1 MKLYLYGH
9 DYKYAAEQMLLTL
22 FPAQRPEYPA
32 GPPAPGED
40 ALVLSLHRGAVWA
53 TATAA
58 LSYGGREYR
67 AARRCRTA
75 ELTDPLSTDRALQ
88 RILKL
93 AFYDAGTAARGGEPP
108 WGALTGVRPVK
119 IPTKAMLAGA
129 GPAQA
134 ERLLRDTYRVTE
146 GRRRLAMD
154 CAGASLA
161 ALRSLAPG
169 EVSLYVGIPFCPTRC
184 AYCSFVSADVGRA
197 LKLIDPF
204 LDALCRELAATGAML
219 ADAGLRVRTVYFGG
233 GTPSFYGEKRLREV
247 LKTVAKRFDLAKDA
261 EITVECNP
269 DSVDKKVFQAL
280 RRAGV
285 NRISLG
291 VQSAHDCELNCL
303 HRPHTFQQAQRAVAA
318 AREAKIKNIS
328 LDLIYGLPNQDMA
341 GWRDT
346 VEQVLELEPEHL
358 SCYGLKVEPGTPLDD
373 RVVRGEKLPD
383 DDQQADMYLWTV
395 ERLAAAGYRQYEISN
410 FARAGFQSRH
420 NLKYWMGR
428 PYIGFGPGAHSDFG
442 GRRYSFTRD
451 LEGYIAAV
459 LEGGTVIDESDLIPQ
474 RERGGEYL
482 MLRLRTTRGIEEW
495 EYRREFFMN
504 FDPIEQKLEEYER
517 QGWAERH
524 DRRWNLT
531 AKGFLVS
538 NQLIGELLS
547 IQEEATL
554 EKTLPRLKQGRPE
567 EG

>member
-53 TATAA
+53 TA
-58 LSYGGREYR
+58 
-67 AARRCRTA
+67 TA

-233 GTPSFYGEKRLREV
+233 GTPTTLSAPQLDRLMGEL
-247 LKTVAKRFDLAKDA
+247 ADHIDLSGCT
-261 EITVECNP
+261 EYTVEAGRPDTITAEKLAVLARRGCSRVSVNP
-269 DSVDKKVFQAL
+269 QTMQDAVLERMGRAHRADDILRAYALARESGIGCINMDLIAGLPGDSAEGFRASLEQVLDLGPDGAHFGPEKGLPADGGGGRPAL
-280 RRAGV
+280 RRG
-285 NRISLG
+285 G
-291 VQSAHDCELNCL
+291 
-303 HRPHTFQQAQRAVAA
+303 
-318 AREAKIKNIS
+318 
-328 LDLIYGLPNQDMA
+328 G
-341 GWRDT
+341 
-346 VEQVLELEPEHL
+346 
-358 SCYGLKVEPGTPLDD
+358 
-373 RVVRGEKLPD
+373 
-383 DDQQADMYLWTV
+383 
-395 ERLAAAGYRQYEISN
+395 GY
-410 FARAGFQSRH
+410 AGFR
-420 NLKYWMGR
+420 LGR
-428 PYIGFGPGAHSDFG
+428 PAG
-442 GRRYSFTRD
+442 GRAEA
-451 LEGYIAAV
+451 LLPLPPEV
-459 LEGGTVIDESDLIPQ
+459 HV
-474 RERGGEYL
+474 
-482 MLRLRTTRGIEEW
+482 RL
-495 EYRREFFMN
+495 
-504 FDPIEQKLEEYER
+504 L
-517 QGWAERH
+517 
-524 DRRWNLT
+524 
-531 AKGFLVS
+531 
-538 NQLIGELLS
+538 
-547 IQEEATL
+547 
-554 EKTLPRLKQGRPE
+554 
-567 EG
+567 

>member
-1 MKLYLYGH
+1 MKLYLHGH

-40 ALVLSLHRGAVWA
+40 ALVLSLHRGTVWA

-58 LSYGGREYR
+58 LSCGGREYR

-129 GPAQA
+129 SPAQA

-154 CAGASLA
+154 CAEASLA

-204 LDALCRELAATGAML
+204 LDALCRELAATGTML

-233 GTPSFYGEKRLREV
+233 GTPTTLS
-247 LKTVAKRFDLAKDA
+247 T
-261 EITVECNP
+261 P
-269 DSVDKKVFQAL
+269 
-280 RRAGV
+280 
-285 NRISLG
+285 SLTG
-291 VQSAHDCELNCL
+291 SWGSWRSTSTCPAAPSTRW
-303 HRPHTFQQAQRAVAA
+303 RP
-318 AREAKIKNIS
+318 
-328 LDLIYGLPNQDMA
+328 
-341 GWRDT
+341 
-346 VEQVLELEPEHL
+346 
-358 SCYGLKVEPGTPLDD
+358 
-373 RVVRGEKLPD
+373 
-383 DDQQADMYLWTV
+383 
-395 ERLAAAGYRQYEISN
+395 
-410 FARAGFQSRH
+410 
-420 NLKYWMGR
+420 
-428 PYIGFGPGAHSDFG
+428 G
-442 GRRYSFTRD
+442 GRTPSRRRSWRCWP
-451 LEGYIAAV
+451 A
-459 LEGGTVIDESDLIPQ
+459 GGA
-474 RERGGEYL
+474 RGC
-482 MLRLRTTRGIEEW
+482 R
-495 EYRREFFMN
+495 
-504 FDPIEQKLEEYER
+504 
-517 QGWAERH
+517 
-524 DRRWNLT
+524 
-531 AKGFLVS
+531 
-538 NQLIGELLS
+538 
-547 IQEEATL
+547 
-554 EKTLPRLKQGRPE
+554 
-567 EG
+567 